1 MKCILYLLIAFLLAA
16 CSSDL
21 YRRIYEGIVSNNDAK
36 KTPIERAAS
45 PAPSYDKYKKE
56 REELPKE

>member
-1 MKCILYLLIAFLLAA
+1 MKCILCLLTAFLLAA

-21 YRRIYEGIVSNNDAK
+21 YRGIYEGIKSNNDAK
-36 KTPIERAAS
+36 RTPIERAAS

-56 REELPKE
+56 REESPKE